1 MPSAAKI
8 HLEQAYVYLSQCSQS
23 GTFYLALSLV
33 DYVLICLLKG
43 KKRTRGSENGFSLS
57 SFPLLIF
64 LLGVPRND
72 VM

>member
-8 HLEQAYVYLSQCSQS
+8 HLEQACVYLSQCSQS

-43 KKRTRGSENGFSLS
+43 KKEREAVKMAFLYHPSLY
-57 SFPLLIF
+57 
-64 LLGVPRND
+64 
-72 VM
+72 

>member
-8 HLEQAYVYLSQCSQS
+8 YLEQACVYLSQCSQS